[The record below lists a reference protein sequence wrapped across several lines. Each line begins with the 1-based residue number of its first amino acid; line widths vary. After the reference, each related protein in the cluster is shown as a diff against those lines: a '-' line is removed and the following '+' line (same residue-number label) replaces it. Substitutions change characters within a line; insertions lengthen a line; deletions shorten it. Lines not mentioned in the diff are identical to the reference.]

1 MVDFDGDGGALI
13 RRYDWTPQWTCPG
26 GEMEFLAGAFVDW
39 GENGYLEDFYL
50 TEDKL
55 GLIVHFGRYYTC
67 IEASLDSLP
76 LKLEL

>member
-1 MVDFDGDGGALI
+1 
-13 RRYDWTPQWTCPG
+13 
-26 GEMEFLAGAFVDW
+26 MEFLAGEFVDW